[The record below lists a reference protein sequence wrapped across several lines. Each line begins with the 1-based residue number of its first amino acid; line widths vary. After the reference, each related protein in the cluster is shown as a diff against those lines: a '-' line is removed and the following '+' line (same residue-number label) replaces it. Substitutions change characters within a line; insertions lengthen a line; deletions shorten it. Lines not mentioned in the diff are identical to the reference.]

1 MILAALMFR
10 FLPSLILLLL
20 NDPKNSMAHASPI
33 LEELWRIRDEYAAS
47 YGYDLRAMYEDLV
60 NRPRDPNRTYVSLPP
75 KPPSFVPAP
84 DAP

>member
-1 MILAALMFR
+1 MFLFR
-10 FLPSLILLLL
+10 LSPIRLSLK
-20 NDPKNSMAHASPI
+20 DPENSMRHKSPI